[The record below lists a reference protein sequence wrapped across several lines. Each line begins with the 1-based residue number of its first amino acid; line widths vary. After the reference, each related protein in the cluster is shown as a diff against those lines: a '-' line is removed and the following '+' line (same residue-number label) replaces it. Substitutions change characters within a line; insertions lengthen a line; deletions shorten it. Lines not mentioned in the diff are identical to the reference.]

1 MCYAQHNEF
10 IIMNNGNYFILDVKV
25 TPHARQDKVEG
36 WKEGRLCVRLRQ
48 VPEKGKANRQLIEYL
63 ADELDIAPSR
73 IEILS
78 GETSRL
84 KRLRIQGITEDALKR
99 WQQR

>member
-1 MCYAQHNEF
+1 MSSD
-10 IIMNNGNYFILDVKV
+10 NYVILDVKV
-25 TPHARQDKVEG
+25 TPHARQDSIEG

-63 ADELDIAPSR
+63 AEELDIAPSR
-73 IEILS
+73 LEILS

-84 KRLRIQGITEDALKR
+84 KRLRIHGITEDALKR
-99 WQQR
+99 WK